1 MEVRLARFIAITIVI
16 AVLGGMLLTGRARK
30 LERQIV
36 MPVPPVD
43 SAPPGPPDSAHA
55 VALAH
60 HAYRADHAA
69 RGQVAAAAQVT
80 SFTSDSAGF
89 LIELAPVAPVAGT
102 RAQVRVHATGE
113 VELRRIAP

>member
-1 MEVRLARFIAITIVI
+1 MEVRLARFIAIAIVV

-36 MPVPPVD
+36 MPVPPMD
-43 SAPPGPPDSAHA
+43 SAPPGPPDSARA
-55 VALAH
+55 VALAR

-80 SFTSDSAGF
+80 SFTRDSAGF
-89 LIELAPVAPVAGT
+89 LIELAPAPPAPGT
-102 RAQVRVHATGE
+102 RAQVRVELTGE
-113 VELRRIAP
+113 VVLRRLSP